1 MLSYPANMQEKGY
14 TEPLVL
20 EKKPERSGEY
30 LWRVLKP
37 AGCILVLVILVLYLI
52 FCFTYRNDPGA
63 AGALRAACGKTVRIR
78 YKDAHMQFTARAR
91 LDTSPKPP
99 KGMK

>member
-1 MLSYPANMQEKGY
+1 MDDRDELDS
-14 TEPLVL
+14 PLL

-52 FCFTYRNDPGA
+52 FCFTYKNDPLADASPAPQQTEQAVQTGA
-63 AGALRAACGKTVRIR
+63 
-78 YKDAHMQFTARAR
+78 
-91 LDTSPKPP
+91 
-99 KGMK
+99 

>member
-1 MLSYPANMQEKGY
+1 MDDRDELDS
-14 TEPLVL
+14 PLL

-52 FCFTYRNDPGA
+52 FCFTYKHDPLA
-63 AGALRAACGKTVRIR
+63 DQAETPTQTEQTDR
-78 YKDAHMQFTARAR
+78 
-91 LDTSPKPP
+91 
-99 KGMK
+99 